1 MIVGKRDSMKDL
13 AYSYGPLALV
23 AVVFL
28 IMTTVVS
35 PLDREEQ
42 RLTSTTT
49 TTDGTTI
56 ASGPGSSRTIAGSG
70 SSTGRIVPG
79 VGFVPAGGEVCTDR
93 TKQVPGDSYSPPCYV
108 MAGSNGGATSLGVT
122 PTEITVAVREVEDFN
137 LPELFAELSNQE
149 IRESDESIRNTIVAL
164 ADYFNTRFQFWGR
177 KIKIKFYKGQGAAF
191 SEFLGGGKEK
201 ALADAAKAAKEVK
214 AFADISGITIPYAD
228 ALAQQKVVNI
238 GSPYPSRRW
247 YERRRPFSWSI
258 FTDGTAVVEAAANW
272 TIKRLRNKPV
282 CCAGDP
288 YNGRPRKYAAVA
300 PENAEYQ
307 ESVNALLERMDKAGI
322 KVDLNVKYKI
332 DVNSMPNQASNIVA
346 QLKDAGITSILC
358 GCDPIMLAVGLAP
371 KSNEQNYNPEWL
383 TAGLAFVDQ
392 DIVSQLIDGRQWKHA
407 FGIAYNA
414 RNERL
419 GASYAYNAYK
429 SVQPNDEPAFG
440 VEIYYAQLYVLAI
453 GLHMAGPNLT
463 PESFEAGMFNY
474 PGGTGPLGSWAF
486 DPGDWTTTD
495 DFREVWWDP
504 ERTSPQNGEAGT
516 WVELN
521 GGKRYFPDQL
531 YEGDAPYF
539 K

>member
-1 MIVGKRDSMKDL
+1 MIVGARDTVKDL

-23 AVVFL
+23 AVIFL

-35 PLDREEQ
+35 PIDREEQ

-49 TTDGTTI
+49 TEEGTTI
-56 ASGPGSSRTIAGSG
+56 ASGPGSTRTTAGT
-70 SSTGRIVPG
+70 SSAGRNVAG
-79 VGFVPAGGEVCTDR
+79 FGFVPAGGDPCTDR

-108 MAGSNGGATSLGVT
+108 MVGNNGGATSLGVT
-122 PTEITVAVREVEDFN
+122 PTEITVSVREVEDFN

-149 IRESDESIRNTIVAL
+149 IRETNESIRNTISTL
-164 ADYFNTRFQFWGR
+164 ADYFNKRFQFWGR

-201 ALADAAKAAKEVK
+201 ALADGAKAAKEVK
-214 AFADISGITIPYAD
+214 AFADVSGITIPYAD

-238 GSPYPSRRW
+238 GAPYPSRRW
-247 YERRRPFSWSI
+247 FERRRPYSWST

-272 TIKRLRNKPV
+272 TTKRLRNKPV
-282 CCAGDP
+282 CCAGDE
-288 YNGRPRKYAAVA
+288 YNGRPRKYAALA

-307 ESVNALLERMDKAGI
+307 ESVNALLERMNKAGM

-358 GCDPIMLAVGLAP
+358 GCDPIMLAVGLSP
-371 KSNEQNYNPEWL
+371 KSNEQNYFPEWL

-392 DIVSQLIDGRQWKHA
+392 DIVAQLIDGRQWKHA

-414 RNERL
+414 QNERL

-429 SVQPNDEPAFG
+429 AVQPNDEPAFG

-504 ERTSPQNGEAGT
+504 ERTSPQNGQPGA